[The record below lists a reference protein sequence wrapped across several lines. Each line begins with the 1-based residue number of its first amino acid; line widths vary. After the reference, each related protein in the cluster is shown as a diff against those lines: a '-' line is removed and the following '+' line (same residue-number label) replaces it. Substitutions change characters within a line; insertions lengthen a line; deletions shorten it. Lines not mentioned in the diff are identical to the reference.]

1 VAFSSLPPPPDR
13 WRRAFFLPL
22 TILAWLAVLIITGW
36 LLDHIKHTLIM
47 IVLAAILAFALAPM
61 VTLFRRRLSR
71 PLAVAGA
78 YLLGLSIVIGFGLL
92 LIYTAAQQVV
102 TLVANLPTY
111 AQQIQ
116 QIELNVIAFL
126 HPLGFTG
133 TNVST
138 FNEQLLAQAQ
148 VIGAG
153 LAAGSVGI
161 VTSVVGN
168 IVDAIL
174 ILMMSIYF
182 TLSGPRVVIWLQ
194 ESTPLNVRMPSRFLI
209 HTVNQVV
216 GGYVRGMLTLALLIG
231 VLVGLGLEILG
242 VPFAV
247 LLGVLAFFMEF
258 IPVVGVLISGVVS
271 LIVALPRGITTVI
284 LVLIYFVIV
293 HVIESD
299 VVGPRVMGRAVGIH
313 PVVGIIALL
322 AGSEL
327 FGVWGALLAA
337 PLAGLLQTI
346 LTTVWR
352 AYTEEMEEK
361 EEEEEI
367 DTVQKIGR

>member
-1 VAFSSLPPPPDR
+1 MTFSSLPPSPDR

-22 TILAWLAVLIITGW
+22 TILAWLAVLIVIGW
-36 LLDHIKHTLIM
+36 ILGHFKHTLIM

-71 PLAVAGA
+71 PLAIAGA
-78 YLLGLSIVIGFGLL
+78 YLLGVAVVIGFTLL

-102 TLVANLPTY
+102 NLVANLPNY
-111 AQQIQ
+111 AQQLQ
-116 QIELNVIAFL
+116 QVELNVIAFL

-133 TNVST
+133 ANITT
-138 FNEQLLAQAQ
+138 INEQLLAQAQ
-148 VIGAG
+148 VIGTN
-153 LAAGSVGI
+153 LATGSVGI

-168 IVDAIL
+168 IIDAVL

-182 TLSGPRVVIWLQ
+182 TLSGSRVAVWLQ
-194 ESTPLNVRMPSRFLI
+194 DSTPLTLRTPSRFLI
-209 HTVNQVV
+209 RTVNQVV
-216 GGYVRGMLTLALLIG
+216 GGYVRGMLTLAFLIG
-231 VLVGLGLEILG
+231 FLVTLGLEILG
-242 VPFAV
+242 VPYAV

-258 IPVVGVLISGVVS
+258 VPVVGVIISGVVS
-271 LIVALPRGITTVI
+271 LIVALPRGLPIVI
-284 LVLIYFVIV
+284 AVLAYFVIV

-299 VVGPRVMGRAVGIH
+299 VVGPRIMGRAVGIH

-327 FGVWGALLAA
+327 FGVWGALFAA

-352 AYTEEMEEK
+352 AYTEETEEN
-361 EEEEEI
+361 EI
-367 DTVQKIGR
+367 ESIRDIEGQ